1 MVCLDDVTTAVLVMV
16 AHAAG
21 GRGGTSIGVSL
32 LASAED
38 FSALDQLSHG
48 VFTPTA
54 PAVLAQ
60 GDGHASG
67 QQERGPDP
75 EVRGGDPPGLGAGAD
90 GRGHLPPR
98 PDAEGGAPGPVAGAA
113 AEPDP
118 GPPVRSRRGRHQG
131 ASLARGPRLPR
142 LYLRVSRAP
151 RLLPL
156 ADGNLRLLA
165 Q

>member
-75 EVRGGDPPGLGAGAD
+75 EVRGGDPPRVGGGAGL
-90 GRGHLPPR
+90 RGHLPAR
-98 PDAEGGAPGPVAGAA
+98 SDAEGGPEGAVAGAA
-113 AEPDP
+113 PEPRRD
-118 GPPVRSRRGRHQG
+118 PPV
-131 ASLARGPRLPR
+131 
-142 LYLRVSRAP
+142 
-151 RLLPL
+151 
-156 ADGNLRLLA
+156 
-165 Q
+165 